1 VTPTEAARRLRLA
14 QDEYDDAQAAGLTR
28 EAAAYAIAVDVLTVF
43 AKSGFAKSVIA
54 ESGLAESGLAEPELA
69 QTD

>member
-28 EAAAYAIAVDVLTVF
+28 EAAAYAIAVDVLTV
-43 AKSGFAKSVIA
+43 
-54 ESGLAESGLAEPELA
+54 LAESGPAKPELA